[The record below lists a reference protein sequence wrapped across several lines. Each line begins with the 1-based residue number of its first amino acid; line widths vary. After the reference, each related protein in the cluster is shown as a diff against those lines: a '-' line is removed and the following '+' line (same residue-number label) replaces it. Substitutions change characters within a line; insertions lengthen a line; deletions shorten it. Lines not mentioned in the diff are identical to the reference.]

1 MGSEFR
7 RKSERDKTRLA
18 NGSSGISTIVKEMI
32 DDSGRRRTGSL
43 KWLFSYFLVAMALTS
58 CASRELR
65 VREYQVPSDLPNP
78 AKPSEE
84 FYQIGAG
91 DTLGILLW
99 KEPALSGSVKV
110 RPDGYVT
117 LPLVNELQIAGLTT
131 AELRKLLE
139 EKYKQFV
146 TDPFVS
152 IRVETIS
159 SVEVFLVGQIIK
171 PGAYPLNGNES
182 LLQILT
188 RAGGLTIFAN
198 RDEIRV
204 IRRQGTTVR
213 EYLVDYDSI
222 VRGDLKQDVL
232 LRPGDRII
240 VP

>member
-1 MGSEFR
+1 LLIAFISL
-7 RKSERDKTRLA
+7 SLA
-18 NGSSGISTIVKEMI
+18 
-32 DDSGRRRTGSL
+32 
-43 KWLFSYFLVAMALTS
+43 S
-58 CASRELR
+58 CASRDLR
-65 VREYQVPSDLPNP
+65 VKEYQVPADVPNP

-84 FYQIGAG
+84 FYQIGPG

-117 LPLVNELQIAGLTT
+117 LPLVNEVQVTGLTT
-131 AELRKLLE
+131 GELRKVLE

-152 IRVETIS
+152 IRVEGIS
-159 SVEVFLVGQIIK
+159 SVEVFLVGQVAK
-171 PGAYPLNGNES
+171 PGAYPLSGNES

-188 RAGGLTIFAN
+188 RAGGLTIFAD

-204 IRRQGTTVR
+204 VRREGEKVR
-213 EYLVDYDSI
+213 EYVVDYDAI
-222 VRGDLKQDVL
+222 VKGDLKQDIL